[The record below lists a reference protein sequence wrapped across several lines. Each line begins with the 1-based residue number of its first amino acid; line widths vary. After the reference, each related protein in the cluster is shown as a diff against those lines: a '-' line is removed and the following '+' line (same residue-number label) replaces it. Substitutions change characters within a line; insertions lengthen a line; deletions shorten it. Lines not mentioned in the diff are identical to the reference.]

1 MCKVCK
7 RRKNFLLHADEEKRS
22 KKSIKEIS
30 VTSARILP
38 RNIRGKQSFRNLLNE
53 RWYDNIVLSI
63 PHSSIDGLAT
73 TKWNDKAALL
83 KEVRRWTDWYTDLIF
98 VPDQRDKI
106 KTVVSDYSRFVV
118 DVERLQNDPMEKIGQ
133 GILYTDFNGI
143 HRAMEKEEEMGMIAY
158 YMGYIKNLKEMLNEH
173 SLLID
178 CHSFPSDLSEFDICI
193 GFNDD
198 WSRPSDFIID
208 LVVEFFKKKGYK
220 VSINS
225 PYSNAIAP
233 ETNFVYNSIMIEIN
247 KKVYLNERSLE
258 LTDNANILR
267 EQLSKLYR
275 ILLRYNEEFVI
286 KDHGKKQL

>member
-30 VTSARILP
+30 VTSARTLP
-38 RNIRGKQSFRNLLNE
+38 RDIRGKQSFRNLLNE

-118 DVERLQNDPMEKIGQ
+118 DVERLLNDPMEKIGQ

-158 YMGYIKNLKEMLNEH
+158 FMGYIKTLKEMLNEH

-247 KKVYLNERSLE
+247 KKVYLNEQSLE